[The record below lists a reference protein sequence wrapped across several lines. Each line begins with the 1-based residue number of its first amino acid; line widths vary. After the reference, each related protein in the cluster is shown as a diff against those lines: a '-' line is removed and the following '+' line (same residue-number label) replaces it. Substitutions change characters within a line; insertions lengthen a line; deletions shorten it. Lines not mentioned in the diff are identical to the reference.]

1 MSRRGVRAA
10 RHGAALLTGI
20 VLVAACSG
28 TGPDGPPTPTPASST
43 PDRCAEAVTAIVAA
57 TQDYV
62 DGFGPVD
69 AGQVPAPASPTA
81 AATGSVSP
89 SATTGTPGADADFQS
104 ALSTARTQL
113 GQSGCDAV
121 ETRAALDKGLS
132 GVTAQGPVAGA
143 VLRQLTATMT
153 GTSEPEA
160 TTRTV
165 AAGDDL
171 LTAVAQLPAGSTIE
185 LGPGTH
191 RVDDVVVLLSPITI
205 RGAGAGRTTLES
217 GVADF
222 GVLAIA
228 DGVVTLDDLT
238 VRHVGS
244 SPANVVLAG
253 PSVSLVVT
261 DATVAGGVANSD
273 GTGGAGILMYDPQA
287 RQPRSSTS
295 LEVTGSRFDRNGSA
309 GVVLTGGHV
318 ASIAASTFSGNKQCG
333 VCFLDASTGSVQ
345 DSTFSGNA
353 VGVAATGTA
362 TPTVLRSRIRGG
374 QVGLQAGDRS
384 APVLDDLTVSGATRA
399 ALIWAGK
406 AEGAIS
412 GVTCTNVPFGLV
424 VGPDVAPTVR
434 DSRCAVAPSG

>member
-121 ETRAALDKGLS
+121 ETRAALDKALS

-205 RGAGAGRTTLES
+205 RGAGAGRTTLE
-217 GVADF
+217 
-222 GVLAIA
+222 
-228 DGVVTLDDLT
+228 
-238 VRHVGS
+238 
-244 SPANVVLAG
+244 
-253 PSVSLVVT
+253 
-261 DATVAGGVANSD
+261 
-273 GTGGAGILMYDPQA
+273 
-287 RQPRSSTS
+287 
-295 LEVTGSRFDRNGSA
+295 
-309 GVVLTGGHV
+309 
-318 ASIAASTFSGNKQCG
+318 
-333 VCFLDASTGSVQ
+333 
-345 DSTFSGNA
+345 
-353 VGVAATGTA
+353 
-362 TPTVLRSRIRGG
+362 
-374 QVGLQAGDRS
+374 
-384 APVLDDLTVSGATRA
+384 
-399 ALIWAGK
+399 
-406 AEGAIS
+406 
-412 GVTCTNVPFGLV
+412 
-424 VGPDVAPTVR
+424 
-434 DSRCAVAPSG
+434 